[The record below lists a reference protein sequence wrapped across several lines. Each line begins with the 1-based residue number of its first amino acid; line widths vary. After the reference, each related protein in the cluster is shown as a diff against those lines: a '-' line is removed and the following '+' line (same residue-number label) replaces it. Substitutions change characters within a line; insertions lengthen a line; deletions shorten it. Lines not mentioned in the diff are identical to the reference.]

1 MNRLGVCSWSL
12 PARSAEDMVGCVLA
26 VDVDCVQLALDPL
39 GEREGAARRTMELLE
54 SARIEV
60 RSGMMA
66 MRGEDYSTLES
77 IRRTGGVRPDE
88 HWEENRRAAAANAGL
103 ARELGISLVSFHA
116 GFLPETAG
124 PERAKMVER
133 LRAVVDLFGEHDVRC
148 ALESGQESADTLL
161 AVLDELGRPT
171 AGVNFDPA
179 NMILYDRDDP
189 LDALERLA
197 PRVLQI
203 HVKDARRTLEPGT
216 WGQEVPAG
224 EGDVDWPGL
233 FELLRRKE
241 LGVDLLI
248 EREAG
253 AKRIRD
259 VRFAREL
266 VLRHLAVAVHR

>member
-1 MNRLGVCSWSL
+1 
-12 PARSAEDMVGCVLA
+12 MVGCVLA